1 MELKNYMNVIF
12 KKLWI
17 VLLIP
22 FITVAAAAGLTF
34 YLMEPEY
41 EASTTIF
48 INGNN
53 FDSTIPIMYEDIL
66 ISQMLTKDYKEL
78 IKSRSVTKA
87 VLDQL
92 AITGLTPDDLAK
104 KISVELKNE
113 TRILEIKLVDTD
125 PRRAQLLADKLSNV
139 FIEKIKDLMKVE
151 NIEVV
156 DSAEIPES
164 PISPNPYL
172 NIAIALVTGIF
183 LALCI
188 ILIMDYVDDTVKTAE
203 DIVKQLGLT
212 VLGTIPL
219 SDIG

>member
-1 MELKNYMNVIF
+1 MKNYMNVIF